1 MPKKKKF
8 SPALNKLEARGE
20 NEKKTKNKFIFA
32 VGRRKR
38 CVARVRLYEGKGENT
53 LDGKAIGEVFPGEV
67 AKVKYLKPFFLTGT
81 LGKYFVTAKIE
92 GGGRTGQ
99 LEALVHG
106 VSRALSK
113 ANKEKYQPILKKAGF
128 LRRDPR
134 EKERRKPGFA
144 QKARKKKQSPK
155 R

>member
-1 MPKKKKF
+1 
-8 SPALNKLEARGE
+8 
-20 NEKKTKNKFIFA
+20 
-32 VGRRKR
+32 
-38 CVARVRLYEGKGENT
+38 VARVKLFEGKGETTVN
-53 LDGKAIGEVFPGEV
+53 GIPIEEYFPGGV
-67 AKVKYLKPFFLTGT
+67 AKVKYLKPFSLTET
-81 LGKYFVTAKIE
+81 LGKYFLVAKID
-92 GGGRTGQ
+92 GGGKSSQ

-106 VSRALSK
+106 LSRALSEVDT
-113 ANKEKYQPILKKAGF
+113 NNDKERFRSILKKAKF